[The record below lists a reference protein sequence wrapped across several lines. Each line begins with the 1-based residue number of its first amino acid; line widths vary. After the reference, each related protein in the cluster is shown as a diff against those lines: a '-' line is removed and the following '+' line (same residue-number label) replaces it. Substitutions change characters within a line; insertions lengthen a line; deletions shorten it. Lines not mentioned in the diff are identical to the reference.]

1 VSVAE
6 TATHEERLDSEAR
19 FSESLSWR
27 ETQVLALIANGATDR
42 EIAATLF
49 LAEST
54 VSADVRRLRAKLDA
68 RNRAHAVAIW
78 FRSADSTPGPSPAS
92 VRIRAA
98 VGRRPP
104 DVEDVIELLPDLVA
118 QMFGGMVTRTGR
130 STARRPAASAVADG
144 APAATSRS
152 VNR

>member
-1 VSVAE
+1 VSVVG
-6 TATHEERLDSEAR
+6 TATQQEQLDSEGILG
-19 FSESLSWR
+19 ESLSWR

-42 EIAATLF
+42 EIAAALF

-54 VSADVRRLRAKLDA
+54 VSADVRHLRAKLGA

-78 FRSADSTPGPSPAS
+78 FRNPDSIRPPSPPGVGIRPAS
-92 VRIRAA
+92 R
-98 VGRRPP
+98 RRPP

-130 STARRPAASAVADG
+130 STARRPAASVVAAG
-144 APAATSRS
+144 EPAATSRP